1 MLEQESDKVRAGSQ
15 PSANQGPVAGGR
27 GGSNPLSSRFLSP
40 GLLELLGALKA
51 GLRAAAESQGAP
63 HSSGL
68 AATLRSPLGSSP

>member
-15 PSANQGPVAGGR
+15 PSANQGPVGGGGG

-40 GLLELLGALKA
+40 GLLALLRALKA

-63 HSSGL
+63 GSSGL
-68 AATLRSPLGSSP
+68 AATLLPP

>member
-15 PSANQGPVAGGR
+15 PSANQGPAAGAGG

-40 GLLELLGALKA
+40 GLLALLGDLKG

-63 HSSGL
+63 RSSGL
-68 AATLRSPLGSSP
+68 AATLLPP

>member
-15 PSANQGPVAGGR
+15 PSANQGPAAEAG

-40 GLLELLGALKA
+40 GLLALLGALKA

-63 HSSGL
+63 RSSGL
-68 AATLRSPLGSSP
+68 AATLLPP